1 MVSRTT
7 SLLDSLHTMCADNGN
22 QNKLAHS
29 TIPHMLRCPIGR
41 GRPRR
46 TEHRTGALAFP
57 GESRGSLGER
67 RQYYKPRGILF
78 QSSKRGAE
86 GRWLCTPSPLPPV
99 SPHPEGGNSDD
110 KITAGLGRNRIGA
123 GGVGVV
129 LGGVPP
135 TSPQPLT
142 HPAIKETLAPPAR
155 VFFLKAG
162 GLTRAKATREL
173 KPSGL

>member
-1 MVSRTT
+1 
-7 SLLDSLHTMCADNGN
+7 
-22 QNKLAHS
+22 
-29 TIPHMLRCPIGR
+29 
-41 GRPRR
+41 
-46 TEHRTGALAFP
+46 
-57 GESRGSLGER
+57 LGER

-110 KITAGLGRNRIGA
+110 KITAGLGRNRIGGWWRWSGA
-123 GGVGVV
+123 GWSA
-129 LGGVPP
+129 P

-142 HPAIKETLAPPAR
+142 HPAIKETLAPPAAR

>member
-1 MVSRTT
+1 
-7 SLLDSLHTMCADNGN
+7 
-22 QNKLAHS
+22 
-29 TIPHMLRCPIGR
+29 
-41 GRPRR
+41 
-46 TEHRTGALAFP
+46 
-57 GESRGSLGER
+57 LGER

-142 HPAIKETLAPPAR
+142 HPAIKETLAPPAAR

>member
-67 RQYYKPRGILF
+67 RQYYKPSGNLF
-78 QSSKRGAE
+78 QSSKKGSQEAGISAIR
-86 GRWLCTPSPLPPV
+86 LSFPSV
-99 SPHPEGGNSDD
+99 ATTE
-110 KITAGLGRNRIGA
+110 
-123 GGVGVV
+123 
-129 LGGVPP
+129 
-135 TSPQPLT
+135 
-142 HPAIKETLAPPAR
+142 
-155 VFFLKAG
+155 
-162 GLTRAKATREL
+162 RADPK
-173 KPSGL
+173 